1 MANMTVANGLYTPEL
16 WAKEL
21 NRLMLDSGVML
32 DCVNTKYEGLIK
44 NEGDTVHIQ
53 TPGEVTVG
61 NYDGETAIN
70 YQELDG
76 DRATLVIDQK
86 KFWGF
91 IVKDIEKVQANV
103 DYAEAYIKNA
113 KKALVNAQDAFLL
126 GKSVD
131 VPAENQLGAVTLTKD
146 NVYSKIVAVRTK
158 LRKANAIDDT
168 GLDGTNK
175 HPWMVVDPDT
185 MGVILQAPEFIHA
198 TKLGDETLRKGAVG
212 RIAGVDIK
220 ESTVLKAV
228 GGKTTILAGTTEA
241 ITFAQQIIKV
251 ETIKDKDFFGDYV
264 RGLYVYGAKTVNPK
278 CLVSMEA
285 TIG

>member
-21 NRLMLDSGVML
+21 NRLMLDSGVMV

-53 TPGEVTVG
+53 TPGAVTIG
-61 NYDGETAIN
+61 NYNDTTAIS
-70 YQELDG
+70 YQALDG
-76 DRATLVIDQK
+76 DTQTLVIDQK
-86 KFWGF
+86 KYWGF
-91 IVKDIEKVQANV
+91 VVKDIEKVQANV
-103 DYAEAYIKNA
+103 DYAQAYIKNA

-126 GKSVD
+126 SKAAD
-131 VPAENQLGAVTLTKD
+131 ADINNQIGAVTLTKD
-146 NVYSKIVAVRTK
+146 NVYSKIVEIRTK
-158 LRKANAIDDT
+158 LREANAIDDN

-175 HPWMVVDPDT
+175 KPWLVVSPSIL
-185 MGVILQAPEFIHA
+185 GVILQAPEFIHA
-198 TKLGDETLRKGAVG
+198 TKAGDETLRKGAVG
-212 RIAGVDIK
+212 TIAGVDIK

-228 GGKTTILAGTTEA
+228 DSETTILAGTTEA

-251 ETIKDKDFFGDYV
+251 ETLKDKDFFGDYV

-278 CLVSMEA
+278 CLVTMDV